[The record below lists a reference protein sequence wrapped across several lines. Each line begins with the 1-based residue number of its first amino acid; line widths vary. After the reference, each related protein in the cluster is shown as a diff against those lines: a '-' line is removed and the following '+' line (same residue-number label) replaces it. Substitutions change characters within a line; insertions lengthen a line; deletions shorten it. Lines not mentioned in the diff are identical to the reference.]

1 MTKCQWTVSLTLN
14 LPQKSQLCN
23 CSRIS
28 VQQHA
33 HYLDLLFEKA
43 RRNLPRRQPR
53 CQTDVR
59 SLVCSEE
66 NTCYSKDEHQSP
78 KYHLCVGQPSQ
89 SSCSVHHDCNQI
101 GEKSNIRSYAK
112 KFKASKYFLSNISI
126 WLYSVPGVGKSD
138 PSLAGMGNLN
148 RKCRFS
154 SAEYTF
160 YFLAWSCSKVQ
171 S

>member
-1 MTKCQWTVSLTLN
+1 MPIILTFYS
-14 LPQKSQLCN
+14 KK
-23 CSRIS
+23 
-28 VQQHA
+28 
-33 HYLDLLFEKA
+33 LDETYPDANPDAK
-43 RRNLPRRQPR
+43 
-53 CQTDVR
+53 TDVR
-59 SLVCSEE
+59 SPVCSEE
-66 NTCYSKDEHQSP
+66 KTCYSKDEHQSP

-112 KFKASKYFLSNISI
+112 KFKAS
-126 WLYSVPGVGKSD
+126 VPGVGKCD

-160 YFLAWSCSKVQ
+160 YILARSCSKVQ